1 MTISSGSPRGRE
13 TRERLLAAATEG
25 FASRGYHGTTTAW
38 LAERAGIAE
47 GTIYR
52 HVVAKEAL
60 YGMVCRR
67 VWERGV
73 ELVSTDPAT
82 GHGARDRLAA
92 IGHRLVEEAQRD
104 GGGIRLMLRPPES
117 PLDEPAARA
126 HRRFREL
133 LVQIVAAG
141 KQEGTIRAG
150 SADLWASLWLAVV
163 AVACERVATGD
174 WSPDHPN
181 VGLTLEAAWDAIERG
196 GLAIPAPRGPEGQ
209 GAGSAPA

>member
-1 MTISSGSPRGRE
+1 MPLPSASARGRE
-13 TRERLLAAATEG
+13 TRERLLSAATEG

-60 YGMVCRR
+60 YSAVCRR

-73 ELVSTDPAT
+73 ELVSADPV
-82 GHGARDRLAA
+82 GRQGVRDRLNA
-92 IGHRLVEEAQRD
+92 IGHRLAQEAHLDR
-104 GGGIRLMLRPPES
+104 GSVRLMLRPPES
-117 PLDEPAARA
+117 VLDEPAARA
-126 HRRFREL
+126 HHRFQEVL
-133 LVQIVAAG
+133 LQIVAAG

-163 AVACERVATGD
+163 GAGCERIAAGD
-174 WSPDHPN
+174 WPPDHPN
-181 VGLTLEAAWDAIERG
+181 VALTLDAAWAAIRRG
-196 GLAIPAPRGPEGQ
+196 TPEPPDFHEGQ
-209 GAGSAPA
+209 RAAGGDPA